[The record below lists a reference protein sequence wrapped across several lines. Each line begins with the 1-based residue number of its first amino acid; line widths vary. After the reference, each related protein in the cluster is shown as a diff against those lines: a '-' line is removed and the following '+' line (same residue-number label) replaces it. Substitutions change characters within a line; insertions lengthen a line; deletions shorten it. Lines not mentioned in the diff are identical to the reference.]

1 MKTIFVA
8 GVILIAFMGHAAAQC
23 PAGVPPSP
31 NCVPPDGPGWR
42 HNMPAPNTQ
51 PPAAPRPVW
60 KSTWG
65 AIAADGPNAALG
77 TASGAKSKR
86 VAEQIALKQCRERG
100 GKQCVL
106 DASYFDQCA
115 VMVTGDKN
123 YIVQTAV
130 SIERATDLAM
140 GRCNERDTGCRVLH
154 TDCSVPVRID

>member
-1 MKTIFVA
+1 MKTIFAA
-8 GVILIAFMGHAAAQC
+8 GFILIAFMGNAAAQC

-42 HNMPAPNTQ
+42 HNMPAPSTQ
-51 PPAAPRPVW
+51 PPPPPRPVW

-77 TASGAKSKR
+77 AASGAKSKR
-86 VAEQIALKQCRERG
+86 AAEQFALKQCRERG

-123 YIVQTAV
+123 YIVQTAA

-140 GRCNERDTGCRVLH
+140 GRCNEKDTGCRVLH
-154 TDCSVPVRID
+154 TDCSLPIRVD